1 MISTKDKILDAAEKL
16 FAKAGFDA
24 TSLRAITTEAQVNLA
39 AVNYHFKS
47 KEALI
52 LEVFARHLRP
62 VAEQRKALLDAYLA
76 LAGEGPLEL
85 EPILAAFIRPILEV
99 GSRALTD
106 NGVAAQCL
114 MGRIYS
120 TPRDFASKMFEE
132 NFKDTVRQFRAA
144 LHRALPDL
152 PVEEILWRMH
162 FTIGAMAHTLAGASL
177 LTLIS
182 GGLCDTKD
190 MARVERQLVAFAA
203 AGLRAEVPRV

>member
-1 MISTKDKILDAAEKL
+1 MTSTKDKILDAAEKL
-16 FAKAGFDA
+16 FARDGFDA
-24 TSLRAITTEAQVNLA
+24 TSLRAITSEAEVNLA

-47 KEALI
+47 KDALI
-52 LEVFARHLRP
+52 LEVFGRHLLP
-62 VAEQRKALLDAYLA
+62 VAERRKALLNAYLA
-76 LAGEGPLEL
+76 RAGKRKLKL

-99 GSRALTD
+99 GSKELKG

-120 TPRDFASKMFEE
+120 APGDFTVKLFDA
-132 NFKDTVRQFRAA
+132 NFKETMMQFRAA

-152 PVEEILWRMH
+152 PVEETLWRMH
-162 FTIGAMAHTLAGASL
+162 FTIGALAHTLAGASL

-182 GGLCDTKD
+182 GGLCGTTD

-203 AGLRAEVPRV
+203 AGLRAEVPKL